1 MYLLIDANVRSGYN
15 IFKVIK
21 NEFIGSVFMVELIIN
36 QALKMHRK
44 IEIIY
49 MCDKGIT
56 KRIIKPIKLEN
67 NTLEAY
73 CFAKN
78 SIRKFKLEGILSAG
92 YVINKKAG

>member
-1 MYLLIDANVRSGYN
+1 
-15 IFKVIK
+15 
-21 NEFIGSVFMVELIIN
+21 MVELIIN
-36 QALKMHRK
+36 QALKMQRK

-56 KRIIKPIKLEN
+56 KRLIKPIKLEN
-67 NTLEAY
+67 NILEAFCY
-73 CFAKN
+73 TKS